1 MPDMRPRANRA
12 SSDGLELGPF
22 TKLRHPAPSTQ
33 HLKVFVDRTPPERY
47 LVPVKK
53 LIGGLGLVLIAAM
66 GTPSHVSGQSAGG
79 NLVLFGDIVYF
90 YPPGQPKNCLLN
102 NQFKRGEPV
111 GFRMNAINPATG
123 KRDRATELV
132 VHLTYAGKTLDLPM
146 RDRQNERQPEREF
159 WVAKWMVPDD
169 APMGV
174 VRYTVTAKD
183 PQGRTGEFKPFEVQ
197 ASQLTIVP

>member
-1 MPDMRPRANRA
+1 
-12 SSDGLELGPF
+12 
-22 TKLRHPAPSTQ
+22 
-33 HLKVFVDRTPPERY
+33 VFSLDRTRPQRY

-53 LIGGLGLVLIAAM
+53 LIGGLALVLIATM
-66 GTPSHVSGQSAGG
+66 GTPSHLSGQSAGG
-79 NLVLFGDIVYF
+79 SLVLFGDIVYF

-111 GFRMNAINPATG
+111 GFRMNAINPSNG

-159 WVAKWMVPDD
+159 WVAKWVVPDD

-197 ASQLTIVP
+197 ASQLTIVQ

>member
-1 MPDMRPRANRA
+1 V
-12 SSDGLELGPF
+12 SFGETGF
-22 TKLRHPAPSTQ
+22 EHPAPYRAPSTE

-111 GFRMNAINPATG
+111 GFRMNAINAASG

-159 WVAKWMVPDD
+159 WVAKWVVPDD

>member
-1 MPDMRPRANRA
+1 M
-12 SSDGLELGPF
+12 
-22 TKLRHPAPSTQ
+22 
-33 HLKVFVDRTPPERY
+33 
-47 LVPVKK
+47 KK
-53 LIGGLGLVLIAAM
+53 LFGGLALVLVTILA
-66 GTPSHVSGQSAGG
+66 PSHVSGQVPTGG
-79 NLVLFGDIVYF
+79 LVLLGDIVYF
-90 YPPGQPKNCLLN
+90 YPPGTPKNCLLN

-111 GFRMNAINPATG
+111 GFRMNAVNAATG

-132 VHLTYAGKTLDLPM
+132 VHLTFAGKTLDIPM

-183 PQGRTGEFKPFEVQ
+183 PQGRTAEFKPFEVL

>member
-1 MPDMRPRANRA
+1 MR
-12 SSDGLELGPF
+12 F
-22 TKLRHPAPSTQ
+22 
-33 HLKVFVDRTPPERY
+33 FVDRTASESY

-53 LIGGLGLVLIAAM
+53 LIGGLGLVLIATM
-66 GTPSHVSGQSAGG
+66 GAPSHVSGQSAGSG
-79 NLVLFGDIVYF
+79 LVLFGDIVYF